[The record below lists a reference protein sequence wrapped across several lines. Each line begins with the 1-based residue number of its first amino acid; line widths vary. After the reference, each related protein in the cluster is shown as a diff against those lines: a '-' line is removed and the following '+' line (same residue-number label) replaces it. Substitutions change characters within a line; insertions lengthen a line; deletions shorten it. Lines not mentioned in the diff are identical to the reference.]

1 MRVSTLAAIVILSGT
16 IAASAMEYTKDG
28 KTYEVP
34 FCGGFIG
41 IPCGPNEWCDFPM
54 GATCGVGDQ
63 AGTCRPR
70 PKFCPE
76 IFMPVC
82 GCDNKTYPILV
93 QLRALDS
100 TSPILGRA
108 EQALRL

>member
-1 MRVSTLAAIVILSGT
+1 MRVSTLVAIVMLSGT
-16 IAASAMEYTKDG
+16 IVASAMEYTKDG

-82 GCDNKTYPILV
+82 GCDNKTYPNSCSAA
-93 QLRALDS
+93 RAGFDVAY
-100 TSPILGRA
+100 LGPCRTGP
-108 EQALRL
+108 